1 MELIGG
7 STLTHAASF
16 SSTSVRANAVASLS
30 ASRVVRTNASG
41 EPAVGVTNFLLVLGA
56 FCLYF
61 AVFALYSEVSGGI
74 LARSHSEKDA
84 DHPTRTRRRRRLA
97 ATSAACDSVCG
108 RADRLRDHR
117 GRAGWRKR
125 PGGDAQ
131 STSAVSGARNRAGR
145 R

>member
-7 STLTHAASF
+7 STLTQAASF
-16 SSTSVRANAVASLS
+16 SSTSVRANAAASVS
-30 ASRVVRTNASG
+30 APRVVRTNASG

-61 AVFALYSEVSGGI
+61 AVFALYSEASGDI

-84 DHPTRTRRRRRLA
+84 DHPTRTSRRHRLA
-97 ATSAACDSVCG
+97 ATSAASCDPVCG

-117 GRAGWRKR
+117 GRAGWRKG

-131 STSAVSGARNRAGR
+131 GT
-145 R
+145 